1 MAKIRTTEKI
11 NWGGFDPSKLNHVE
25 IEIKEVSKTS
35 ENVTFLIKDTV
46 IGENQYLGEND
57 EVLISEYPFQVIR
70 EKRFSVPMEL
80 YNQLFTAVETQI
92 PPQLTPFEK
101 EELRPK
107 LALLFYFCQDTLDN
121 GLCGYNTNPNQ
132 WQIWD

>member
-11 NWGGFDPSKLNHVE
+11 NWGGFNPSKLNHIEV
-25 IEIKEVSKTS
+25 EIKEVSKTS
-35 ENVTFLIKDTV
+35 ESVSFHIKDTV
-46 IGENQYLGEND
+46 IGESQYIGDND

-70 EKRFSVPMEL
+70 DKRFSVPMEL
-80 YNQLFTAVETQI
+80 YNQLYLAVESQI
-92 PPQLTPFEK
+92 PPQLTHFEK

-132 WQIWD
+132 WQIV